1 MKKEKKR
8 MKSETPKVLF
18 DLAGWPLI
26 RHVIDAAKPLK
37 AARTIAVTGHGRDR
51 VEKAIEGLSVE
62 TVVQREQR
70 GTGHAVKCA
79 EKVLKGFTGEIV
91 VLLGDVP
98 LIRSATLKK
107 LLSAHRRRRAAA
119 TILTAIA
126 PDRNGKGATGYG
138 RIIRDAKGRV
148 EAIREQKDATPEEC
162 AVREFNT
169 GMMVFSADLLW
180 PALRRLKADNAQGEF
195 YLTDVPGMLIAK
207 GERVEAVV
215 AEDFEEVSGINSL
228 ADLARVAGTARER
241 SLADY
246 MAKGVRIVDPSTVHV
261 DRGVKIGVGTT
272 IFPFTVI
279 TGDVV
284 IGKGC
289 EVGPFSHLRTG
300 TRLKDGAQ
308 IGNFVEVKKSV
319 VGKGTKAKHLTY
331 LGDAVI
337 GEKTNIGCGTITANY
352 DGVNKHRTTIGDR
365 VHVGSGTVFVAPVS
379 VGDDSVTGAGAIVP
393 KGRDVPKGAT
403 VAGVPARVLKIGNG
417 KTEDGKIGAK
427 KKPRPGTGPVKE
439 RR

>member
-1 MKKEKKR
+1 MSKNRRIGPAVVILAAGQGKR
-8 MKSETPKVLF
+8 MKSDLPKVVF

-26 RHVIDAAKPLK
+26 RHVLEAAKPLK
-37 AARTIAVTGHGRDR
+37 AARTLAVTGHGRKL
-51 VEKAIEGLSVE
+51 VEAAIPDVQ
-62 TVVQREQR
+62 TVVQREQK

-79 EKVLKGFTGEIV
+79 EKALKGFDGDVV
-91 VLLGDVP
+91 VLLGDAP
-98 LIRSATLKK
+98 LVRPATLKK
-107 LLSAHRRRRAAA
+107 LLTTHRRRKAAA

-126 PDRNGKGATGYG
+126 PDASGYG
-138 RIIRDAKGRV
+138 RVLRDGKGRV
-148 EAIREQKDATPEEC
+148 AAIREQKDATPEER
-162 AVREFNT
+162 AIREFNT
-169 GMMVFSADLLW
+169 GMMVFSSALLW

-195 YLTDVPGMLIAK
+195 YLTDVPAMLISK
-207 GERVEAVV
+207 GERVEAVI
-215 AEDFEEVSGINSL
+215 ADDFEEVSGINSL
-228 ADLARVAGTARER
+228 ADLAHMAGVARER
-241 SLADY
+241 ILGDY
-246 MAKGVRIVDPSTVHV
+246 MAKGVRIVDPSTVHI
-261 DRGVKIGVGTT
+261 DRGVKVGAGTT

-300 TRLKDGAQ
+300 ARLKDGAQ
-308 IGNFVEVKKSV
+308 VGNFVEVKKSV

-365 VHVGSGTVFVAPVS
+365 VHVGSGTVFVAPVTI
-379 VGDDSVTGAGAIVP
+379 GDDSTTGAGAIVP
-393 KGRDVPKGAT
+393 SGRDVPKGET
-403 VAGVPARVLKIGNG
+403 VVGVPARVLSK
-417 KTEDGKIGAK
+417 KTK
-427 KKPRPGTGPVKE
+427 KSGRK